1 MRATNTEGHPEAA
14 SGFAHRSATAARHG
28 QPRRGGRS
36 TPLLALPAE
45 LLAAPPAPSRD
56 RAGAQATPR
65 ARHSPGKGFRPPLP
79 GAPSAP
85 LSDATVAPCGEG
97 ELTSTASATRRQ
109 QPRIPARTA
118 FAGARSAIQVGT
130 GRRQRMPR
138 SRSRWSR
145 LALTWHG
152 SRWPLLAR
160 LGRTSCL
167 DEGVA
172 RSA

>member
-36 TPLLALPAE
+36 TPLLALPAQ
-45 LLAAPPAPSRD
+45 LPAAPPAPSRA

-138 SRSRWSR
+138 SRSHWSR